1 MLPVTSL
8 IEPSDDL
15 LVRDKNSQHIQALKK
30 EIQCNLTTDVQPM
43 VCIVRKN
50 EGEKYD
56 PKLKEGYLYETIG
69 GNNSHEAYQQLLS
82 ENPDLKSN
90 RVFSHRLCSVYNR
103 MER

>member
-30 EIQCNLTTDVQPM
+30 EIQCNPTTDVQPM
-43 VCIVRKN
+43 VCIVRKK

-56 PKLKEGYLYETIG
+56 PKLKKVIFMKQLVVIIPVRPT
-69 GNNSHEAYQQLLS
+69 NNSC
-82 ENPDLKSN
+82 LKT
-90 RVFSHRLCSVYNR
+90 LI
-103 MER
+103 